1 MEKQLSVIIPSY
13 NVEDTLPKTLDSL
26 LGLNDD
32 DLTLLEV
39 IVVNDGSQDK
49 SLQVAQRYQNHFPA
63 VVRIIDKENGGH
75 GSTINAGIKSAT
87 GRYFKII
94 DGDDFVSSEFRDFL
108 KDLININV
116 DLVMTPYIKEY
127 TNQNKEIIAYPNLEN
142 KKTYTYDEVLQRLN
156 RVPDMHSIAYRTNL
170 LRDNHIQ
177 LSENCFYVDI
187 QYNVFPI
194 HLIKTVLYWD
204 LPIYRYQLGDEN
216 QSVSTKSYLKN
227 KDMHLHVIHS
237 VLTYLD
243 NYATELS
250 DIQKYVIEKLVS
262 GLVSLQINIYLLMD
276 DFKEGKKEYRQ
287 MMNHLRNYYPEIYQ
301 NPTGYKAKLLR
312 QVPQLFRLLS
322 QWYRRKH
329 L

>member
-13 NVEDTLPKTLDSL
+13 NVEDTLPATLDSL
-26 LGLNDD
+26 LGLNED
-32 DLTLLEV
+32 DLALLEV
-39 IVVNDGSQDK
+39 IVVNDGSKDK
-49 SLQVAQRYQNHFPA
+49 TLQVAQNYQNHFPS

-75 GSTINAGIKSAT
+75 GSTINAGIQSAT
-87 GRYFKII
+87 GRYFKVV
-94 DGDDFVSSEFRDFL
+94 DGDDFVSTGLGDFL
-108 KDLININV
+108 KGLININV
-116 DLVMTPYIKEY
+116 DLVLTPYIKEY
-127 TNQNKEIIAYPNLEN
+127 TNQHKEIVAYPDLKN
-142 KKTYTYDEVLQRLN
+142 KKTYTYDQALQQLN

-177 LSENCFYVDI
+177 LSEHCFYVDI

-227 KDMHLHVIHS
+227 KDMHLHVLNS

-276 DFKEGKKEYRQ
+276 NLQAGKKEYTQ
-287 MMNHLRNYYPEIYQ
+287 MMNHLRNDYPVIYQ

-312 QVPQLFRLLS
+312 QAPQLFSLLS